1 MNQPLTY
8 MDGETLMNTVLP
20 PIRFVISQLLPQG
33 LHVLAGAPK
42 VGKSWLSLW
51 LCLQVAKGEP
61 AWEFPTTQGNVLYL
75 CLEDSYSR
83 IQNRLLD
90 ITDDAPSNLFFA
102 TMSEKLHSGL
112 EQQIE
117 RFLTSHPDTALIVI
131 DTLQRIRSG
140 VNDANPYASDYRDLG
155 ILKELAD
162 RHRIAILLIH
172 HLRKMNDNDPMNM
185 ISGTTGISGATD
197 TNFVLRK
204 SKRSSNSATLYCTGR
219 DIEYRELLLEFDGTE
234 HVWKLREDSV
244 EQTTQPQDEPVFF
257 LSEFLDQRKCFTGTA
272 TELAEEL
279 DRFAGEQ
286 YKPNV
291 LMKKLLRCQ
300 QELLDLGITLST
312 RRTHDRRELTLRVG
326 CVSNDGKNDT
336 GPVSDLPSQPSQLSQ
351 ETLVPPE

>member
-1 MNQPLTY
+1 MRCTH
-8 MDGETLMNTVLP
+8 
-20 PIRFVISQLLPQG
+20 QG

-61 AWEFPTTQGNVLYL
+61 AWEFPTTQGDVLYL

-90 ITDDAPSNLFFA
+90 ITDDAPPNLFFA
-102 TMSEKLHSGL
+102 TMSERLYSGL

-117 RFLTSHPDTALIVI
+117 RFLISHPDTALIVV
-131 DTLQRIRSG
+131 DTLQRIRGS
-140 VNDANPYASDYRDLG
+140 VNDANPYASDYWDLG
-155 ILKELAD
+155 ILK
-162 RHRIAILLIH
+162 
-172 HLRKMNDNDPMNM
+172 K
-185 ISGTTGISGATD
+185 
-197 TNFVLRK
+197 
-204 SKRSSNSATLYCTGR
+204 
-219 DIEYRELLLEFDGTE
+219 
-234 HVWKLREDSV
+234 
-244 EQTTQPQDEPVFF
+244 
-257 LSEFLDQRKCFTGTA
+257 
-272 TELAEEL
+272 LAEEF

-300 QELLDLGITLST
+300 QELLNLGITLST

-336 GPVSDLPSQPSQLSQ
+336 GPVSDLPSQPSQLSR
-351 ETLVPPE
+351 ETPSPE

>member
-1 MNQPLTY
+1 M
-8 MDGETLMNTVLP
+8 
-20 PIRFVISQLLPQG
+20 
-33 LHVLAGAPK
+33 
-42 VGKSWLSLW
+42 GKSWLSLW
-51 LCLQVAKGEP
+51 LCLQVAKGKP
-61 AWEFPTTQGNVLYL
+61 AWEFPTTQGDMLYL
-75 CLEDSYSR
+75 CQEDSYSR

-90 ITDDAPSNLFFA
+90 ITNDAPPNLFFA

-117 RFLTSHPDTALIVI
+117 RFLAAHPDTALIVI
-131 DTLQRIRSG
+131 DTLQRIRGG

-162 RHRIAILLIH
+162 RHRFAILLIH
-172 HLRKMNDNDPMNM
+172 HLQKMSDDDPMNM
-185 ISGTTGISGATD
+185 ISGTIGISGETD
-197 TNFVLRK
+197 TNFVLHK

-219 DIEYRELLLEFDGTE
+219 DIEYRELLLEFNGTE

-244 EQTTQPQDEPVFF
+244 EQPTQPQDELVFF

-291 LMKKLLRCQ
+291 LMKRLLRSQ
-300 QELLDLGITLST
+300 QELLNLGIALST
-312 RRTHDRRELTLRVG
+312 HRTHDRRELTLGVG

-351 ETLVPPE
+351 ENSAANPTKRIAAEKDKRQSE

>member
-8 MDGETLMNTVLP
+8 IDGETLMNTVLP
-20 PIRFVISQLLPQG
+20 PIHFVISHLLPQG

-61 AWEFPTTQGNVLYL
+61 AWGFPTAQGDVLYL

-90 ITDDAPSNLFFA
+90 ITDDAPPNLFFT

-117 RFLTSHPDTALIVI
+117 RFLTEHPDTVLVVI
-131 DTLQRIRSG
+131 DTLQRIRNGS
-140 VNDANPYASDYRDLG
+140 NDANPYASDYRDLG
-155 ILKELAD
+155 ILKTLAD
-162 RHRIAILLIH
+162 KHRIAILLIH
-172 HLRKMNDNDPMNM
+172 HLRKMNDDDPMNM

-219 DIEYRELLLEFDGTE
+219 DIEYRELSLEFDSAE
-234 HVWKLREDSV
+234 YVWKLREDSL
-244 EQTTQPQDEPVFF
+244 EQPSQPQDELVFF
-257 LSEFLDQRKCFTGTA
+257 LSEFLDQRKCFIGTA
-272 TELAEEL
+272 TKLAEEL

-300 QELLDLGITLST
+300 RELLDLGITLST

-336 GPVSDLPSQPSQLSQ
+336 GPVSDLPSQLSQLSQ
-351 ETLVPPE
+351 EQLAPPE

>member
-1 MNQPLTY
+1 MEHKLNT

-61 AWEFPTTQGNVLYL
+61 AWEFPTTQGDVLYL

-90 ITDDAPSNLFFA
+90 ITDDAPPNLFFA

-131 DTLQRIRSG
+131 DTLQRIRGG

-155 ILKELAD
+155 ILKTLAD

-172 HLRKMNDNDPMNM
+172 HLRKMNDDDPMNM

-219 DIEYRELLLEFDGTE
+219 DIEYRELSLEFDGTE
-234 HVWKLREDSV
+234 HVWKLREDNV
-244 EQTTQPQDEPVFF
+244 EQTTQPQDELVFF
-257 LSEFLDQRKCFTGTA
+257 LSEFLDQRKCVTGTA
-272 TELAEEL
+272 TELADELQEEIIA
-279 DRFAGEQ
+279 RTSYAG
-286 YKPNV
+286 V
-291 LMKKLLRCQ
+291 
-300 QELLDLGITLST
+300 
-312 RRTHDRRELTLRVG
+312 
-326 CVSNDGKNDT
+326 
-336 GPVSDLPSQPSQLSQ
+336 
-351 ETLVPPE
+351 

>member
-20 PIRFVISQLLPQG
+20 PIRFVISHLLPQG

-61 AWEFPTTQGNVLYL
+61 AWEFPTKQGDVLYL

-90 ITDDAPSNLFFA
+90 ITDDAPPNLFFA

-117 RFLTSHPDTALIVI
+117 RFLAERPQTALIVI
-131 DTLQRIRSG
+131 DTLQRIRSSS
-140 VNDANPYASDYRDLG
+140 NDANPYASDYRDLG

-162 RHRIAILLIH
+162 KHHIAILLIH
-172 HLRKMNDNDPMNM
+172 HLRKMNDDDPMNM

-204 SKRSSNSATLYCTGR
+204 SKRSSNTATLYCTGR
-219 DIEYRELLLEFDGTE
+219 DIEYRELSLEFDSTD

-244 EQTTQPQDEPVFF
+244 EQPTQTQDELVFF
-257 LSEFLDQRKCFTGTA
+257 LSEFLNQRKCFTGTA
-272 TELAEEL
+272 TDLADEL
-279 DRFAGEQ
+279 DVFADER

-300 QELLDLGITLST
+300 QELLEQGITLST

-336 GPVSDLPSQPSQLSQ
+336 GPVSDLLSQPSQLSQ
-351 ETLVPPE
+351 EKLTPPG